1 MSPLLSLSTRAA
13 AAVHVGLV
21 ERVVTVY
28 RILVSG
34 GGREVR
40 LLLAKNS
47 QFG

>member
-1 MSPLLSLSTRAA
+1 MTPGAHVPLP
-13 AAVHVGLV
+13 VDHVGLV
-21 ERVVTVY
+21 ERVATVY

-40 LLLAKNS
+40 GLLAKNT